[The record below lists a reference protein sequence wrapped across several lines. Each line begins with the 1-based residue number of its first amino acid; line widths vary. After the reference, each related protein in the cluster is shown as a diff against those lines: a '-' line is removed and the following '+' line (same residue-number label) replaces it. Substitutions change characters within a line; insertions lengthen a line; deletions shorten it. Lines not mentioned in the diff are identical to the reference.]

1 MAAPD
6 KRPDISALFA
16 DGREIDQAVRRGARA
31 AVLRHKAAGQPVAVW
46 KDGRA
51 IELPADEVLREQRQY
66 AAAGVDIA
74 ARSRFA
80 AGLPGIL
87 AQARRPE
94 VLSDA
99 GPFSGLFRL
108 GDRYHD
114 PVLAASADGIGTK
127 VKVHLAAGRLDL
139 CGPDILGHSVNDI
152 LACGAEPLFFLDYIA
167 GNGLTND
174 QKTTL
179 VEGVARACAD
189 AGCALL
195 GGETADMPDV
205 YALGEFDLAGF
216 MVGVVERDRVIDG
229 SKVAAGDLLFGIP
242 SSGLHT
248 NGFSLARKVLNIADG
263 EPLEETRQRLEER
276 PTLLGGES
284 LGEALLATHR
294 PYYQQVAPI
303 LDRVHGIAHITG
315 GGYTEN
321 VPRILPPGVTAVFDT
336 LAWPVPPVFRLIQQR
351 GEISS
356 EEMYEVFNMGIG
368 LVLIVDPE
376 DAAAVE
382 AAIPEALRI
391 GQVVPATGRR
401 VELRGI

>member
-1 MAAPD
+1 MT
-6 KRPDISALFA
+6 
-16 DGREIDQAVRRGARA
+16 
-31 AVLRHKAAGQPVAVW
+31 
-46 KDGRA
+46 
-51 IELPADEVLREQRQY
+51 EQRAY

-87 AQARRPE
+87 AKTRRPE

-108 GDRYHD
+108 GAKYRD

-127 VKVHLAAGRLDL
+127 VKVQLAAGRLDL
-139 CGPDILGHSVNDI
+139 CGADILGHSVNDI

-167 GNGLTND
+167 GNGLTHE

-205 YALGEFDLAGF
+205 YAMGDFDLAGF
-216 MVGVVERDRVIDG
+216 IVGVVERDRIIDG
-229 SKVAAGDLLFGIP
+229 SKVAAGDVLIGIP

-248 NGFSLARKVLNIADG
+248 NGFSLARKVLGIADG
-263 EPLEETRQRLEER
+263 EPDTETRRRLDER
-276 PTLLGGES
+276 PPILGGRA

-294 PYYQQVAPI
+294 PYNREIVPI
-303 LDRVHGIAHITG
+303 LERVHGIAHITG

-321 VPRILPPGVTAVFDT
+321 VPRILPDGLTAVFET
-336 LAWPVPPVFRLIQQR
+336 KAWPVLPVFQLIQQR
-351 GEISS
+351 GEIAPQ
-356 EEMYEVFNMGIG
+356 EMYEVFNMGLG
-368 LVLIVDPE
+368 LVVMVAPE
-376 DAAAVE
+376 DAAGVLD
-382 AAIPEALRI
+382 AIPEALRVGEI
-391 GQVVPATGRR
+391 TPDRGRR
-401 VELRGI
+401 VELRGL

>member
-1 MAAPD
+1 MT
-6 KRPDISALFA
+6 
-16 DGREIDQAVRRGARA
+16 EQ
-31 AVLRHKAAGQPVAVW
+31 KA
-46 KDGRA
+46 
-51 IELPADEVLREQRQY
+51 Y

-108 GDRYHD
+108 GEGYRDA
-114 PVLAASADGIGTK
+114 VLAASADGIGTK
-127 VKVHLAAGRLDL
+127 VKVQLAAGRLDL
-139 CGPDILGHSVNDI
+139 CGADILGHSVNDI
-152 LACGAEPLFFLDYIA
+152 LACGAKPLFFLDYIA

-205 YALGEFDLAGF
+205 YAPGDFDLAGF
-216 MVGVVERDRVIDG
+216 IVGVVERDRIIDG
-229 SKVAAGDLLFGIP
+229 SKVRAGDVLIGLP

-248 NGFSLARKVLNIADG
+248 NGFSLARKALHIADG
-263 EPLEETRQRLEER
+263 EPLEETRRLLDER
-276 PTLLGGES
+276 PPLLGGQS
-284 LGEALLATHR
+284 VGEALLATHL
-294 PYYQQVAPI
+294 PYATAIDPV

-315 GGYTEN
+315 GGYVEN
-321 VPRILPPGVTAVFDT
+321 VPRILPADVTAVFNT
-336 LAWPVPPVFRLIQQR
+336 KAWPVLPIFRLIEQR
-351 GEISS
+351 GEIAA

-368 LVLIVDPE
+368 LVLMVDPG
-376 DAAAVE
+376 DAAGVID
-382 AAIPEALRI
+382 AIPGALPI
-391 GQVVPATGRR
+391 GQVVPDTGRR
-401 VELRGI
+401 VELKNL